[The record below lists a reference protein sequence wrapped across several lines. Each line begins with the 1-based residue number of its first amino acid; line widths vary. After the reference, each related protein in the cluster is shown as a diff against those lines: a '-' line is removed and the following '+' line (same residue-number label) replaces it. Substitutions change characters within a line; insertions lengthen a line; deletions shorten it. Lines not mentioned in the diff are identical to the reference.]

1 MNKINVTKIT
11 ISEATSKCCPMIHI
25 LPDGFFGDV
34 EGNEHNRC
42 YLLVTNFISC
52 ASFGVCL
59 IDWLTGKSEDAYTA
73 HAVIYSETVDP
84 LESFQT
90 SCSVQMDRI
99 RRTCT

>member
-11 ISEATSKCCPMIHI
+11 VSEATSKCFLMIHI

-42 YLLVTNFISC
+42 YLLVINSISC

-59 IDWLTGKSEDAYTA
+59 MDWLSCRSEDAYTA

-84 LESFQT
+84 LEFFQT
-90 SCSVQMDRI
+90 SCSVQMDRMP
-99 RRTCT
+99 RTCT